1 MNGAARELRRP
12 WCYLVAVLVAAS
24 AMVAGLP
31 WGIGVAIA
39 VAAFTVGIAAAA
51 WVGGRPERDP
61 DGPDGPSRSP
71 IAAMQPS
78 LEADDPVFRLEGEFW
93 TIHYHA
99 ETFRLHD
106 AKGLRYLHRLLERPG
121 AEMHVLDLVAD
132 GSPSASGH
140 PSAGEELTVGS
151 PSEPMLDRQAR
162 ETLKRKVD
170 DLRDQIEEAR
180 ANADFERAAVA
191 REELETIT
199 DYLGQQ
205 LRADGASRN
214 IVDAAERA
222 RVNVTRSIHTSIAK
236 IDTQDAAL
244 GHHLDR
250 DIRTG
255 TYCAYLPDPT
265 ATPHWR
271 L

>member
-12 WCYLVAVLVAAS
+12 WCYLVAVLVAAG
-24 AMVAGLP
+24 AMVVGLP
-31 WGIGVAIA
+31 WGVGVAIA
-39 VAAFTVGIAAAA
+39 VAAFAVGIAAAA

-61 DGPDGPSRSP
+61 GGASEPSRTPS
-71 IAAMQPS
+71 AAMPPS
-78 LEADDPVFRLEGEFW
+78 PTADDPIFRLEGEFW
-93 TIHYHA
+93 TIRYHA

-106 AKGLRYLHRLLERPG
+106 AKGLRYLHRLLANPG
-121 AEMHVLDLVAD
+121 GEIHVLDLVAD
-132 GSPSASGH
+132 GSPSEAGH
-140 PSAGEELTVGS
+140 PAADEELSVSS

-162 ETLKRKVD
+162 EALKRKVD
-170 DLRDQIEEAR
+170 DLRDQIEEAQ
-180 ANADFERAAVA
+180 ANADLERASVA
-191 REELETIT
+191 REELEAIT

-205 LRADGASRN
+205 LRPDGASRN

-222 RVNVTRSIHTSIAK
+222 RVNVTRSIHASIAK
-236 IDTQDAAL
+236 IDAQDAAL
-244 GHHLDR
+244 GHHLDH